1 MLATANTFVLSILLG
16 VVVGGITAYFT
27 YGERG
32 RAAAVRTFVGWLL
45 AFAITGVIAPPIA
58 RWILENAL

>member
-1 MLATANTFVLSILLG
+1 MTILENTFLLSISIG

-32 RAAAVRTFVGWLL
+32 LRSAVRAFVGWLL
-45 AFAITGVIAPPIA
+45 AFAITGIIATPIA
-58 RWILENAL
+58 QWILRNAL